1 MKGCYKAAVN
11 CTPSPAQVTHEQIT
25 AERVDLY
32 RQVQPLGENISVPIY
47 PFQVKESVPTED
59 EIEWKVQKIQNN
71 RSRGPSG
78 MQAEHLKGWLEEARK
93 AEAAAA
99 KTAEEAAEATVEPGE
114 EGTEAKRETGTDK
127 ELANWEKVVA
137 LEREDFGEGRLVEEA
152 MCQAVVLIPK
162 EKRDCCGIGLAEVVW
177 KVVVMI
183 LNSRLTA
190 SITYHNLIYGFR
202 AGHGTGTATL

>member
-1 MKGCYKAAVN
+1 M
-11 CTPSPAQVTHEQIT
+11 
-25 AERVDLY
+25 Y
-32 RQVQPLGENISVPIY
+32 RQVQPLGENIPVPIY

-114 EGTEAKRETGTDK
+114 EGAESDRC
-127 ELANWEKVVA
+127 
-137 LEREDFGEGRLVEEA
+137 R
-152 MCQAVVLIPK
+152 
-162 EKRDCCGIGLAEVVW
+162 GLPRR
-177 KVVVMI
+177 
-183 LNSRLTA
+183 S
-190 SITYHNLIYGFR
+190 
-202 AGHGTGTATL
+202 